1 VETGVH
7 SVKKQIQIK
16 SGREFTVGGPLLCLH
31 SLVIITHN
39 FWKLVYSKVK
49 PAAQLVRPRRYNNKL
64 NSSFL
69 EIEK

>member
-1 VETGVH
+1 
-7 SVKKQIQIK
+7 
-16 SGREFTVGGPLLCLH
+16 VGGPLLCLH